1 MVLHYAG
8 ARLRSSS
15 WLWIASLIP
24 PARSGCH
31 LCRQQVHHQSLEW
44 LASNI
49 S

>member
-1 MVLHYAG
+1 MVHHYGG
-8 ARLRSSS
+8 ARRSVEVAGYGLPS
-15 WLWIASLIP
+15 
-24 PARSGCH
+24 ARSGCH